1 MKKNVRIIFALV
13 FMILATA
20 ITITIRP
27 ATFFFPTQEVD
38 LSRKADFGQVLPG
51 TLFTQQIIMKKDYLE
66 SVEVYLGKVN
76 EGGISNN
83 LVVISDE
90 RNRVL
95 LSKRFSSDEIIK
107 ADYYPFAMNTPV
119 KVGAGRKIYVSISS
133 LDGNPSS
140 AIALPL
146 NKTSKFGT
154 FRVARIQDN
163 DIMAT
168 IANPKESAP
177 IEGSIGIRTHETNN
191 PVFNL
196 PVIFLM
202 LLYLLA
208 GSVVIFWAGI
218 RPLLLRFRLRPE
230 YAFAIISIP
239 FGLAFLYITPP
250 FQTPD
255 EPAHFY
261 RAYEVSE
268 LNLARM
274 PDEVPVSVR
283 TIAMA
288 GERMKFKSWEK
299 ISRAEIQDLKK
310 IKLEP
315 ENRMYVES
323 VNYTLPYL
331 PQALGIALARAFSD
345 SPLTYLYW
353 ARLFNLFTAIILIF
367 LAIRTTPLHKWV
379 FFLLGVMPMTVS
391 QMASVS
397 YDAPTIGLS
406 FLLFAKILDF
416 GFGAH
421 EKIPGKG
428 ILILFLLTVLLAFTK
443 PPYFLIA
450 VAFLLIPA
458 TRIGTLK
465 KYAVI
470 FTGLLLAGILISQFP
485 GALSSI
491 VQSVFVKKA
500 NAVTL
505 AAVPLHLPST
515 ELSTAQPPEEKLN
528 SPGTVD
534 VKSPDTGARSSQ
546 APDTLVPPPLPPT
559 PYDASAQSKFILD
572 NPFRYAGILINSV
585 IKYSGLYMT
594 SFVGLFGWN
603 DTGLPDPLVYFYLI
617 VILLVAA
624 TDINKEVKIGWR
636 QKTVLISIFLVCLVI
651 IETGLYLYSNLVGT
665 DFIVGVQGRYFI
677 PLAPLVFLL
686 FYQGKLASLLTLNK
700 KGNEQK
706 HKKSKE
712 TRKAAVSGT
721 TTPAL
726 TPIHYLPWLLVP
738 VALFA
743 LVYSLI
749 FVLNRFYIIL
759 V

>member
-107 ADYYPFAMNTPV
+107 ADYYPFAVNKPV
-119 KVGAGRKIYVSISS
+119 KVEAGSKIYVSISS

-146 NKTSKFGT
+146 NKTSEFGA

-191 PVFNL
+191 PAFNL
-196 PVIFLM
+196 PTLLLII
-202 LLYLLA
+202 LYL
-208 GSVVIFWAGI
+208 FAGI
-218 RPLLLRFRLRPE
+218 IVILWNRIRTVLLQVRLRPE
-230 YAFAIISIP
+230 YAFTIIALT
-239 FGLAFLYITPP
+239 FGLLFLYFTPP

-261 RAYEVSE
+261 RAYEISE
-268 LNLARM
+268 LNFARM

-283 TIAMA
+283 NIAMA

-299 ISRAEIQDLKK
+299 ISHGEIRDLKK

-315 ENRMYVES
+315 EKRLYVES

-345 SPLTYLYW
+345 SPLNYLYW
-353 ARLFNLFTAIILIF
+353 ARLFNLITAIILIF

-379 FFLLGVMPMTVS
+379 FFMLGVMPMTVS

-397 YDAPTIGLS
+397 YDAPTIGIS
-406 FLLFAKILDF
+406 FLLIAQILDF
-416 GFGAH
+416 GFGVH
-421 EKIPGKG
+421 EKISKKG
-428 ILILFLLTVLLAFTK
+428 IFILFLLTVLLAFTK

-450 VAFLLIPA
+450 VAFLLIPVA
-458 TRIGTLK
+458 RIGSLK
-465 KYAVI
+465 KYAI
-470 FTGLLLAGILISQFP
+470 LFTGLLLAGILISQFP

-491 VQSVFVKKA
+491 AQSVFVRKA
-500 NAVTL
+500 NAATFT
-505 AAVPLHLPST
+505 PLSLQPAYA
-515 ELSTAQPPEEKLN
+515 ELQTGQLDEDKPETT
-528 SPGTVD
+528 GTVAM
-534 VKSPDTGARSSQ
+534 KTPDTSSQ
-546 APDTLVPPPLPPT
+546 STQPPDTLTPPPLPT
-559 PYDASAQSKFILD
+559 SPYDASAQTKFILD
-572 NPFRYAGILINSV
+572 KPFRYAGILINSV
-585 IKYSGLYMT
+585 IKYAGLYMT

-636 QKTVLISIFLVCLVI
+636 QKAILISVFLVCLVI

-686 FYQGKLASLLTLNK
+686 FYQRKLGSLLTLNK

-712 TRKAAVSGT
+712 TRKAAVPET
-721 TTPAL
+721 NRPAWS
-726 TPIHYLPWLLVP
+726 TGHYLPWLLVP
-738 VALFA
+738 VALFS
-743 LVYSLI
+743 LIYSLI

-759 V
+759 L

>member
-1 MKKNVRIIFALV
+1 MKKNARLIFALA
-13 FMILATA
+13 FMVLAIA
-20 ITITIRP
+20 ITLTIRP
-27 ATFFFPTQEVD
+27 VTFFFPTQEVD
-38 LSRKADFGQVLPG
+38 LSRNADFGQVLPG
-51 TLFTQQIIMKKDYLE
+51 NLFTQQIILKKNYLE

-95 LSKRFSSDEIIK
+95 LSKRFSSEEIIK
-107 ADYYPFAMNTPV
+107 ADYYPFAMNIPV
-119 KVGAGRKIYVSISS
+119 KVGAGGKIYVSISS
-133 LDGNPSS
+133 LDGDPSS
-140 AIALPL
+140 ALALPL

-177 IEGSIGIRTHETNN
+177 IDGSIGIRTHETNN
-191 PVFNL
+191 ALFNL
-196 PVIFLM
+196 PTFFMII
-202 LLYLLA
+202 LYLLT
-208 GSVVIFWAGI
+208 GLVIIFWTRI

-230 YAFAIISIP
+230 YAFAIIAIP
-239 FGLAFLYITPP
+239 FGLAFLYLTPP

-261 RAYEVSE
+261 RAYEISE
-268 LNLARM
+268 LNLSRM

-299 ISRAEIQDLKK
+299 ISRAEIRDLKK

-315 ENRMYVES
+315 EKRMYVES

-331 PQALGIALARAFSD
+331 PQALGIALARTVSD
-345 SPLTYLYW
+345 SPVDYLYW

-416 GFGAH
+416 GFGAR
-421 EKIPGKG
+421 EKIPKKG
-428 ILILFLLTVLLAFTK
+428 ILLIFLLTVLLAFTK

-458 TRIGTLK
+458 ARIGTLK

-491 VQSVFVKKA
+491 AQAVFVRKA
-500 NAVTL
+500 NAATL
-505 AAVPLHLPST
+505 TPLSLQAAYA
-515 ELSTAQPPEEKLN
+515 ELQTGQFPEDTLETT
-528 SPGTVD
+528 GTVEM
-534 VKSPDTGARSSQ
+534 KTPDTNNQSTQ
-546 APDTLVPPPLPPT
+546 PPDTLTPPPLPPS
-559 PYDASAQSKFILD
+559 PYDASAQIKFILD
-572 NPFRYAGILINSV
+572 NPFRYAGILVNSV
-585 IKYSGLYMT
+585 IRYAGLYMT

-603 DTGLPDPLVYFYLI
+603 DTGLPDPMVSFYLI

-624 TDINKEVKIGWR
+624 TDINKGVKMGWR
-636 QKTVLISIFLVCLVI
+636 QKAILISVFLVCLVI

-665 DFIVGVQGRYFI
+665 NFIVGVQGRYFI

-686 FYQGKLASLLTLNK
+686 FYQRKLASLLTLNK
-700 KGNEQK
+700 KGDEQK
-706 HKKSKE
+706 HRKSKE
-712 TRKAAVSGT
+712 TRKAAVSEA

-726 TPIHYLPWLLVP
+726 TPIQYLPWLLVP